1 MGARTPLEG
10 ELVSEQLTQV
20 RPARP
25 GISMASIQCRG
36 RSRVGEGLGWQ
47 AFLSSVGNCYS
58 SSLDAYAGGPGVG
71 SLLPTAGFVPE
82 KGAST
87 CSSGCASCEERPV
100 S

>member
-58 SSLDAYAGGPGVG
+58 SSLDAYAGGPGWPGVG
-71 SLLPTAGFVPE
+71 SLPPHGWLCPREGGFHLLFWL
-82 KGAST
+82 
-87 CSSGCASCEERPV
+87 CFM
-100 S
+100 